1 MQIIWGCISIH
12 PKQAA
17 ACLNEASSR
26 RTVTLVVW
34 VAVHHGRGP
43 NPIRQKRKEM
53 TMNAKV
59 VLWSL
64 LLTSSIPAAQ
74 SQVLTG
80 DAQFSALHD
89 IGWGM
94 SISEIRSLYEKNQ
107 KLMST
112 TDSSLIL
119 NTEFFGVPA
128 PTEIRFRQNKGGA
141 AFIHIKFSEPTKA
154 LVDTISNHFTRF
166 TQKAPEI
173 SATEKKLFILS
184 LRMEMAKWK
193 TEKESIVLTTAL
205 RDGTIGDV
213 GLIISS
219 VAN

>member
-1 MQIIWGCISIH
+1 
-12 PKQAA
+12 
-17 ACLNEASSR
+17 
-26 RTVTLVVW
+26 
-34 VAVHHGRGP
+34 
-43 NPIRQKRKEM
+43 
-53 TMNAKV
+53 MNAKF

-64 LLTSSIPAAQ
+64 LLASSIPAAQ

-128 PTEIRFRQNKGGA
+128 PTEIRFQQNKGGA
-141 AFIHIKFSEPTKA
+141 SFIHIKFSEPTKA
-154 LVDTISNHFTRF
+154 LVDTISNHFTRL
-166 TQKAPEI
+166 TQKAPET
-173 SATEKKLFILS
+173 STTEKKLFILS
-184 LRMEMAKWK
+184 LRMEIAKWK

-213 GLIISS
+213 GLIISR